1 MDKAQVIASVAGDLH
16 ASEKALDEAITRA
29 TTLVQSMIGGRA
41 ALNVSPIVGADA
53 QAKALEA
60 IAALSVARQ
69 AMVACHEELAKDH
82 RRMGYG
88 VYAGKGEDKI
98 PEGQRPPTTGELRL
112 RAV

>member
-1 MDKAQVIASVAGDLH
+1 MDKAQVIASVAGDLI
-16 ASEKALDEAITRA
+16 ATEQSVDAAIARA
-29 TTLVQSMIGGRA
+29 TTLVQSMIGART
-41 ALNVSPIVGADA
+41 ALNISAVVGSES

-60 IAALSVARQ
+60 IAALSAARQ

-88 VYAGKGEDKI
+88 VYADAYDKGREA
-98 PEGQRPPTTGELRL
+98 TVGERVL